1 MKEHWKV
8 QNCCLI
14 PQPGAEPARPILQDA
29 RFCQTRDFCESRS
42 LLKISNVRT
51 WRETMQETV
60 QEYTERLLSYSEGKD
75 PLRSQQAAPIKLAA
89 LLKGK
94 TGKQLTSRPAPD
106 KWSVAE
112 IVAHLADAELAIS
125 WRLRQVLANNAIP
138 IQAYD
143 QDLWAKTFNY
153 ARRDPRQSLAN
164 FRTLREAN
172 IALLKSVP
180 RKLWDNYGV
189 HAERGNESVNHVV
202 KMVAGHDLNHLRQV
216 EAILKNS
223 KEKNGRQKKRA

>member
-1 MKEHWKV
+1 
-8 QNCCLI
+8 
-14 PQPGAEPARPILQDA
+14 
-29 RFCQTRDFCESRS
+29 
-42 LLKISNVRT
+42 
-51 WRETMQETV
+51 MQETV
-60 QEYTERLLSYSEGKD
+60 QDYTQRLLSYGEGKD
-75 PLRSQQAAPIKLAA
+75 PLRLQQAAPKKLAL

-94 TGKQLTSRPAPD
+94 TGKQLMRRPAPE

-125 WRLRQVLANNAIP
+125 WRIRQILSNNAIP

-143 QDLWAKTFNY
+143 QDQWAKTFGY

-172 IALLKSVP
+172 VALLKSVP

-189 HAERGNESVNHVV
+189 HEERGNESVSHVV
-202 KMVAGHDLNHLRQV
+202 RMVAGHDLNHLQQV
-216 EAILKNS
+216 QRILKG
-223 KEKNGRQKKRA
+223 K